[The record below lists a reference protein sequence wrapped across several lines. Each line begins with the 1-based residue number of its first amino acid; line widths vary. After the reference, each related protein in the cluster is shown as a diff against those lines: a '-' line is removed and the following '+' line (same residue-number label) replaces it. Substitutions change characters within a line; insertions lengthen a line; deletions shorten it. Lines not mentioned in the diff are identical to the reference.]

1 MTMAD
6 HLENALGVDARLMSA
21 FPRDFL
27 WGTATSAYQIEGAV
41 REDGRSPSIWDVF
54 AATPGKTYQGD
65 TGEIATDHYH
75 HMEAD
80 VALMARLGIGAYRFS
95 IAWPRV
101 IPEGTGWINA
111 RGLDFYDRL
120 VDTLLA
126 AGIQP
131 AITLYHWD
139 LPIALYERGGW
150 LSRDTAAAFA
160 DYAEVVARRLG
171 DRAHTWITLNE
182 PWCVAYLGYENGEH
196 APGLHDKQA
205 AVTVAHN
212 LLLAHGLAV
221 PRLRAAVEAARV
233 GITLDFSPVYAAD
246 SRPETTQ
253 AVNWLDAFK
262 NHWFADPIFRGRY
275 PDGLFQGMEVQ
286 PPDIQAGDMECIA
299 TPVDFLGVNY
309 YSRTLARGRAGAEGQ
324 AAVEPVSSVPGAL
337 YTEMGWEVFP
347 QGLTD
352 LLVQLNRDYAPPAL
366 IVTENGAAFVD
377 EWNGDGVVH
386 DAQRQAY
393 LAQHF
398 EALARALQQGAPVTG
413 YYLWSLTDN
422 FEWAQGYSKRFGIV
436 YVDYATQRRIVKDSG
451 LWYADFLRSFKE

>member
-1 MTMAD
+1 MTMANQ
-6 HLENALGVDARLMSA
+6 LENAVGVDPRLMSA

-41 REDGRSPSIWDVF
+41 REDGRSPSIWDVY
-54 AATPGKTYQGD
+54 AATPGKTYQGE

-75 HMEAD
+75 KMEAD
-80 VALMARLGIGAYRFS
+80 VALMAQLGIGAYRFS
-95 IAWPRV
+95 VAWPRI

-131 AITLYHWD
+131 ATTLYHWD

-150 LSRDTAAAFA
+150 LSRDTSAAFA

-171 DRAHTWITLNE
+171 DRVHTWITLNE
-182 PWCVAYLGYENGEH
+182 PWCVAYLGYGIGEH
-196 APGLHDKQA
+196 APGLHDKQS

-246 SRPETTQ
+246 SGPETAQ

-286 PPDIQAGDMECIA
+286 PPDIQAGDMERIA

-309 YSRTLARGRAGAEGQ
+309 YSRTLVRGRAGAEGQ
-324 AAVEPVSSVPGAL
+324 AAVEPVSPVPGAL

-352 LLVQLNRDYAPPAL
+352 LLVQLNHDYAPPAL

-386 DAQRQAY
+386 DAKRQAY